1 MKFIEM
7 KRQVDKGKKE
17 EMEIIKDINLKKKE

>member
-1 MKFIEM
+1 MKIIEM

-17 EMEIIKDINLKKKE
+17 EMEILRDINLKKKE